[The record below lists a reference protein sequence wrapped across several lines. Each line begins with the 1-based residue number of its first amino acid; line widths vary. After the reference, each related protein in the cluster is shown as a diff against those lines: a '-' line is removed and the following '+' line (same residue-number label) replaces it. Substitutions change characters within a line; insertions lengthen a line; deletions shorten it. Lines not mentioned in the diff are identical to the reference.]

1 MAFHYLDSESNLD
14 PASAPLSDLSG
25 CSFDKKYELKLDLCM
40 SWTRK
45 SHSQLME
52 VLVKSMGNHFSAEI
66 NGEDLRE
73 KSVNLGDL
81 KAELER
87 INVPFECREQ
97 LKGFHD

>member
-1 MAFHYLDSESNLD
+1 MAFHYLDSDVD
-14 PASAPLSDLSG
+14 PTCTPSISDLSG
-25 CSFDKKYELKLDLCM
+25 CSFDRKYELKLDLCM

-45 SHSQLME
+45 SHSQLTE

-73 KSVNLGDL
+73 KLVNLGDL

-87 INVPFECREQ
+87 VNVPFECRERTEG
-97 LKGFHD
+97 GFHD

>member
-1 MAFHYLDSESNLD
+1 MAFHYLDSNLD
-14 PASAPLSDLSG
+14 PACTPLTDPSG

-45 SHSQLME
+45 SHNQLME

-73 KSVNLGDL
+73 KPVNLGDL

-87 INVPFECREQ
+87 INVAFECRERV
-97 LKGFHD
+97 KGFHD